1 MGAEAAGSPAYGGRS
16 VFVPSAPVWEL
27 VRRRQA
33 LWRLTDDE
41 MCDVLDWHPTIV
53 DARPNA
59 PMLRSTAEHLLRK
72 LAELG
77 EPQASLFGTATGLRA
92 IDAGKATETYAVA

>member
-1 MGAEAAGSPAYGGRS
+1 MNGSSYGGS
-16 VFVPSAPVWEL
+16 SAFVPAGPVWEL

-33 LWRLTDDE
+33 MWRLSDDE
-41 MCDVLDWHPTIV
+41 MCDVLDWHPRVV

-59 PMLRSTAEHLLRK
+59 PMLRSTAEQLLRK

-77 EPQASLFGTATGLRA
+77 EPQPQLFGG
-92 IDAGKATETYAVA
+92 AGAAEAV

>member
-1 MGAEAAGSPAYGGRS
+1 MAAEAATTPPTYAGRS
-16 VFVPSAPVWEL
+16 LYVPAAPVWEL

-33 LWRLTDDE
+33 AWRLTDDE
-41 MCDVLDWHPTIV
+41 MCDVLGWHPRVV

-59 PMLRSTAEHLLRK
+59 PMLRSTAEQLLRK

-77 EPQASLFGTATGLRA
+77 EPRPHLFGG
-92 IDAGKATETYAVA
+92 AGRLAV